1 MAFSPQELQIIQ
13 YGKQN
18 GKSRE
23 EVEAALTRLRT
34 GQQGTAQPTMGATE
48 TPETPSYGQQV
59 GQAAQAG
66 VSKIM
71 EGMEQGVSGTS
82 IVSPIEAGAKVGA
95 GAIETALSP
104 LAPLFS
110 PVGKFL
116 GYISDKIGSNKA
128 VQDFANSPAGETTSR
143 VAETVSNLSTIAGAA
158 TGVVSA
164 PKVAA
169 NVSGV
174 ASKTASALSGITE
187 TGATG
192 IKAATS
198 KALNPASMMQRVA
211 RIPKAKQADF
221 EKLAGQSVGSYLV
234 DRGIFGNVDSISTQL
249 FETFQKS
256 KAAADSALERI
267 DGTFQVKPVGSALDE
282 LFARETRVSSPG
294 AKSRD
299 FDRVRQLK
307 QKHENEGLTMTEIN
321 EVKRIYERN
330 VRVDYLK
337 SQKPEGVARA
347 TSLDTA
353 IREWQRTTAQ
363 KFGLKNLADINKET
377 QLSKQ
382 LLDDLGR
389 EYAGSAGN
397 NAVTLTDW
405 ILLSGLDPTAIGA
418 FLVKK
423 GSASKTVQS
432 AIAKQLSPEPKQ
444 GIPFPIF
451 ERGGPTISSYADWI
465 KSIEGQTKQ

>member
-13 YGKQN
+13 FGKQS

-23 EVEAALTRLRT
+23 EVEAALTRFRT
-34 GQQGTAQPTMGATE
+34 GQQGTVAQPSE
-48 TPETPSYGQQV
+48 VEPEKKSYGEQV
-59 GQAAQAG
+59 GEAAQAG

-71 EGMEQGVSGTS
+71 EGIEQGQTGTS
-82 IVSPIEAGAKVGA
+82 VVSPIEAGAKVGA
-95 GAIETALSP
+95 GAVETALSP

-110 PVGKFL
+110 PVGKFI

-128 VQDFANSPAGETTSR
+128 VQDFATSPVGEATSR
-143 VAETVSNLSTIAGAA
+143 AAETVGNLATIAGTAAGVVGAPKAAA
-158 TGVVSA
+158 TVSNA
-164 PKVAA
+164 
-169 NVSGV
+169 
-174 ASKTASALSGITE
+174 ASKTSAALSGIAD
-187 TGATG
+187 TGTTG
-192 IKAATS
+192 IRAATS
-198 KALNPASMMQRVA
+198 KALDPTKIMQRVA
-211 RIPKAKQADF
+211 RISKGKQADF

-234 DRGIFGNVDSISTQL
+234 DRGIFGNVDQISTQL
-249 FETFQKS
+249 FDTFQKS
-256 KAAADSALERI
+256 KAAADTALERI
-267 DGTFQVKPVGSALDE
+267 DGTFQVKPIGTALDE

-307 QKHENEGLTMTEIN
+307 QKHEKDGLTMSEIN

-347 TSLDTA
+347 TSLDTM
-353 IREWQRTTAQ
+353 IRQWQRETAE
-363 KFGLKNLADINKET
+363 KYGLKNLSNINKET

-397 NAVTLTDW
+397 NAVSLTDW

-432 AIAKQLSPEPKQ
+432 AIAKQLAPEPTQ

-451 ERGGPTISSYADWI
+451 ERGAPTISSYADWI
-465 KSIEGQTKQ
+465 KAIEGQTTR